1 MHIGRIRGR
10 GCANTGSQYG
20 LHTPQHPL
28 PLHKRH
34 HRRCFMIPNIFD
46 FEFDQNYQ
54 VFLGHSSPQ
63 SHNAWM
69 QNVSWTRSR
78 RTANCFNGSPPH
90 LHKLPR
96 ARMGCG
102 YAPKFEY
109 CSTCRHANFCHSCQ
123 IIECRL
129 TILLFLCGI
138 FLQQGFLGY
147 LMYIWK
153 TVRNP
158 VRLYISLSRLCAW
171 GAPPPPPLRCL
182 APHITYSQIQMRTH
196 TPIYI

>member
-34 HRRCFMIPNIFD
+34 HRRCFTIPNIFV
-46 FEFDQNYQ
+46 FEFDRSYQ
-54 VFLGHSSPQ
+54 FPSISQ
-63 SHNAWM
+63 WM
-69 QNVSWTRSR
+69 QNISWTRSG

-138 FLQQGFLGY
+138 FRQHGFLGY

-171 GAPPPPPLRCL
+171 GAPPPPPLRCV
-182 APHITYSQIQMRTH
+182 AGSSHHILTNTNAHTYSY
-196 TPIYI
+196 IYIIL